1 MTTLTPLPMPDAD
14 DLLFLDGFTT
24 DLAIVKVAILSYS
37 AAVIDTLH
45 YHIVGLLVLFVILW
59 GYAVMRGVL
68 EHPGP
73 DAFWRFLK
81 IVFVIM
87 IALGQGSNVIYLAD
101 VVWELP
107 DEMAHA
113 FTPFLNTSAFA
124 SINAVLS
131 SWGALSVEL
140 LAVGVMSYVAGF
152 AQDLASPDADAS
164 QLVAS
169 SGMYII
175 GGGLSGAVL
184 AILMVCRV
192 GLAILLALGPLFI
205 VAILF
210 EKTKPLFD
218 SWINAVITFVL
229 TLVLLSLTVF
239 LLFPI
244 LLKTIAVYFLY
255 SAAQGGVL
263 NLKQSYQ
270 LMVVLAVYIAVIKQ
284 VPSTAASIA
293 RGYAANV
300 SGRWDQWDAGSR
312 SVGGRQQNPGELAK
326 QQDGK

>member
-14 DLLFLDGFTT
+14 DLLFLDGFAT

-37 AAVIDTLH
+37 AAVIEELH
-45 YHIVGLLVLFVILW
+45 FHIVGLLILFVIFW
-59 GYAVMRGVL
+59 GFALMRGVVD
-68 EHPGP
+68 HPGR
-73 DAFWRFLK
+73 DAYWRFLK
-81 IVFVIM
+81 MVFVVM
-87 IALGQGSNVIYLAD
+87 IALGHGSNVIYIAD

-107 DEMAHA
+107 DEMVHA
-113 FTPFLNTSAFA
+113 FTPLLNTSAFE
-124 SINAVLS
+124 SINALLS
-131 SWGALSVEL
+131 SWGELSVEL

-184 AILMVCRV
+184 AIMMVCRV

-210 EKTKPLFD
+210 EKTKSLFD
-218 SWINAVITFVL
+218 SWINVVITLVL
-229 TLVLLSLTVF
+229 TLVFLSLTVF

-255 SAAQGGVL
+255 SEVQGGVL

-270 LMVVLAVYIAVIKQ
+270 LMVILAVYIAVIRQ

-293 RGYAANV
+293 RGYATNI
-300 SGRWDQWDAGSR
+300 SGRWDQWDPGSR
-312 SVGGRQQNPGELAK
+312 GAGGARQNPGELAR
-326 QQDGK
+326 QAGQ